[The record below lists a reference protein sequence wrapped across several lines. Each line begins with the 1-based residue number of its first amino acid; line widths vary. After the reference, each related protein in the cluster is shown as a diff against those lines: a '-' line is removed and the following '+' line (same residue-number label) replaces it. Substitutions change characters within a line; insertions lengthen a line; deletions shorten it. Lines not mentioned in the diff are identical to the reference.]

1 MVAAELRPGPWALVV
16 LVGLS
21 AFLSV
26 ATFRASYPVFA
37 AFLTCYVVFLIS
49 LTGLPSGTAGLDR
62 LIDTVVG
69 GLLAMLAYRLW
80 PTWESAR
87 AGGTLGALLEA
98 QGQYGAAVLEAYADP
113 GARRP
118 EALHRSL
125 VAARLARSNAQA
137 SVDRL
142 LTEPDSDEMPR
153 ETALGVIASV
163 QLYARSAMTLHARL
177 PLPDDPAVP
186 QVAEL
191 SRQVGTAMGR
201 LSRTLRDRAPAPRQL
216 PLRDVQTAMRAVLGA
231 GSELLVSE
239 TDAMVDAVDT
249 IHHLLA
255 DTGADTG
262 SASAGRP

>member
-1 MVAAELRPGPWALVV
+1 
-16 LVGLS
+16 
-21 AFLSV
+21 
-26 ATFRASYPVFA
+26 
-37 AFLTCYVVFLIS
+37 
-49 LTGLPSGTAGLDR
+49 
-62 LIDTVVG
+62 
-69 GLLAMLAYRLW
+69 
-80 PTWESAR
+80 
-87 AGGTLGALLEA
+87 
-98 QGQYGAAVLEAYADP
+98 
-113 GARRP
+113 
-118 EALHRSL
+118 
-125 VAARLARSNAQA
+125 
-137 SVDRL
+137 
-142 LTEPDSDEMPR
+142 MPR

-201 LSRTLRDRAPAPRQL
+201 LSRTLRDRIPAPVQL